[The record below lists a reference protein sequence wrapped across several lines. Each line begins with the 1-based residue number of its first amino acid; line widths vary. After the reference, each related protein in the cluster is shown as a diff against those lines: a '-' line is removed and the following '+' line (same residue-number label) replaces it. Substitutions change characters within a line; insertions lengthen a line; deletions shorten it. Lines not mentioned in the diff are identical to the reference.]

1 MQFVIRKSIGQNTV
15 STNAYIMSNI
25 VGTID
30 EEEIKNEYEIQD
42 VLFVLM
48 ITQNLK
54 KTLLMKWKY
63 FAIIVAACTKTV
75 VRVEWFLSY
84 LENLADTLLNQ
95 FEISGSHQTFEFGD
109 GCKVIPKYLQYFTGS
124 KLTIET
130 L

>member
-54 KTLLMKWKY
+54 KTLLMK
-63 FAIIVAACTKTV
+63 
-75 VRVEWFLSY
+75 
-84 LENLADTLLNQ
+84 
-95 FEISGSHQTFEFGD
+95 
-109 GCKVIPKYLQYFTGS
+109 
-124 KLTIET
+124 
-130 L
+130 

>member
-25 VGTID
+25 VETID

-54 KTLLMKWKY
+54 KTKHLN
-63 FAIIVAACTKTV
+63 
-75 VRVEWFLSY
+75 
-84 LENLADTLLNQ
+84 LEMGVKLFQNTCNTLPAQ
-95 FEISGSHQTFEFGD
+95 S
-109 GCKVIPKYLQYFTGS
+109 
-124 KLTIET
+124 
-130 L
+130 